1 MKEGARYQ
9 PNTNRDGKKGKE
21 TKGMKGKSNWK
32 SSQEFS
38 RKSSALPALLRAGW
52 AHLHGW

>member
-21 TKGMKGKSNWK
+21 TKGMKG
-32 SSQEFS
+32 E
-38 RKSSALPALLRAGW
+38 GEI
-52 AHLHGW
+52 